1 MNRSLHSVILVSL
14 RAGANLD
21 KGTTKMTI
29 WEMISMLGGVGL
41 FLYGMTA
48 MSSGL
53 KNAAG
58 DKLRGIL
65 ERVTT
70 NRVAAVLI
78 GILVTV
84 LIQSSSATDMMVI
97 GFVNS
102 GLMNLGQAIGVIMGA
117 NIGTTVTAQIT
128 AFNLTAFA
136 PLLLFAGCVMN
147 LFAKK
152 STIKHIGSIILGFG
166 MLFVGIG
173 LIKTSI
179 SSLADEPVFLSFL
192 STMEHPAVAVLFGI
206 AFTALLQSSSSSVVI
221 FQAFAVEGLL
231 SYQQCVYLVI
241 GAAVGSVT
249 PNLLASLTT
258 DRNGKRTALLN
269 LFFNLFRAALLITL
283 VTLFPSILEAI
294 RSLSPQ
300 DVARQIANTHT
311 LFALFAVIV
320 MLPFSDLL
328 VRLSQ
333 RILPLLPSEQR
344 TQEQQRLIYLVNA
357 EKNLPVIALR
367 QGMLEI
373 NRMGRIAR
381 DNLDTALQY
390 FFDPAKNELFVQVE
404 ANEQTVDFLNHAI
417 SDKLVRLRSLN
428 LSDRDVFRLSKMMQV
443 VSNYERVSD
452 HAENIIE
459 FAEKL
464 KNAGGQISD
473 VAMQELRT
481 MGDAVLETLDVSMR
495 VFEKEDFS
503 LLPQAE
509 ALEQRVDDMQEQ
521 YVQNHI
527 NRLMTTACD
536 PLGGVI
542 FTDMCT
548 DLERCSDQAIN
559 VATAL
564 THMPKR

>member
-1 MNRSLHSVILVSL
+1 
-14 RAGANLD
+14 
-21 KGTTKMTI
+21 MTI

-48 MSSGL
+48 MSTGL

-78 GILVTV
+78 GVLVTV

-102 GLMNLGQAIGVIMGA
+102 GLMNLSQAVGVIMGA

-173 LIKTSI
+173 SIKASI
-179 SSLADEPVFLSFL
+179 SALADEPVFISFL
-192 STMEHPAVAVLFGI
+192 STMDNPAVAVLFGV

-269 LFFNLFRAALLITL
+269 LFFNLIRAALLITL
-283 VTLFPSILEAI
+283 ITLFPAILDAI
-294 RSLSPQ
+294 RSLSPR

-328 VRLSQ
+328 VRLSR

-344 TQEQQRLIYLVNA
+344 TQEQQRLVYLVNA

-390 FFDPAKNELFVQVE
+390 FFDPTKNDLYVQVE

-417 SDKLVRLRSLN
+417 GDKLVQLRSLN
-428 LSDRDVFRLSKMMQV
+428 LSDRDVFRLTKMMQV

-464 KNAGGQISD
+464 KNAGAQMSNA
-473 VAMQELRT
+473 AMQELRA

-503 LLPQAE
+503 LLPKAE
-509 ALEQRVDDMQEQ
+509 ALEQRVDDMEEQ

-564 THMPKR
+564 AHMPKR

>member
-1 MNRSLHSVILVSL
+1 
-14 RAGANLD
+14 
-21 KGTTKMTI
+21 MTI

-48 MSSGL
+48 MSTGL

-102 GLMNLGQAIGVIMGA
+102 GLMSLSQAIGVIMGA

-152 STIKHIGSIILGFG
+152 ATLRHIGSIILGFG

-179 SSLADEPVFLSFL
+179 SSLADEPVFISFL
-192 STMEHPAVAVLFGI
+192 STMDHPAVAVLFGI

-231 SYQQCVYLVI
+231 SYHQCVYLVI

-269 LFFNLFRAALLITL
+269 LFFNLLRAALLLTL
-283 VTLFPSILEAI
+283 ITLFPAILEGI
-294 RSLSPQ
+294 RSLSPN

-311 LFALFAVIV
+311 LFAVFAVLV

-333 RILPLLPSEQR
+333 RLLPLLPSEQR
-344 TQEQQRLIYLVNA
+344 IQEQQRLVYLVNA
-357 EKNLPVIALR
+357 EKNLPVIALH

-390 FFDPAKNELFVQVE
+390 FFDPAQSDLFVQVE
-404 ANEQTVDFLNHAI
+404 ANEQTVDYLNHAI
-417 SDKLVRLRSLN
+417 SDKLVQLRSLN

-473 VAMQELRT
+473 AAMQELRV
-481 MGDAVLETLDVSMR
+481 MGDAVLETLDVSMQ

-503 LLPQAE
+503 LLPQAV

>member
-1 MNRSLHSVILVSL
+1 
-14 RAGANLD
+14 
-21 KGTTKMTI
+21 MTI

-48 MSSGL
+48 MSTGL

-78 GILVTV
+78 GVLVTV

-102 GLMNLGQAIGVIMGA
+102 GLMNLSQAVGVIMGA

-152 STIKHIGSIILGFG
+152 ATLRHIGSIILGFG

-179 SSLADEPVFLSFL
+179 SSLADEPVFISFL
-192 STMEHPAVAVLFGI
+192 STMDHPAVAVLFGI

-231 SYQQCVYLVI
+231 SYHQCVYLVI

-269 LFFNLFRAALLITL
+269 LFFNLLRAALLLTL
-283 VTLFPSILEAI
+283 ITLFPAILEGI
-294 RSLSPQ
+294 RSLSPN

-311 LFALFAVIV
+311 LFAVFAVLV

-333 RILPLLPSEQR
+333 RLLPLLPSEQR
-344 TQEQQRLIYLVNA
+344 TQEQQRLVYLVNA

-390 FFDPAKNELFVQVE
+390 FFDPAQSDLFVQVE
-404 ANEQTVDFLNHAI
+404 ANEQTVDYLNHAI
-417 SDKLVRLRSLN
+417 SDKLVQLRSLN

-473 VAMQELRT
+473 AAMQELRV
-481 MGDAVLETLDVSMR
+481 MGDAVLETLDVSMQ

-503 LLPQAE
+503 LLPQAV

>member
-1 MNRSLHSVILVSL
+1 
-14 RAGANLD
+14 
-21 KGTTKMTI
+21 
-29 WEMISMLGGVGL
+29 MISMLGGVGL

-48 MSSGL
+48 MSTGL

-78 GILVTV
+78 GVLVTV

-102 GLMNLGQAIGVIMGA
+102 GLMNLSQAVGVIMGA

-173 LIKTSI
+173 SIKASI
-179 SSLADEPVFLSFL
+179 SALADEPVFISFL
-192 STMEHPAVAVLFGI
+192 STMDNPAVAVLFSV

-269 LFFNLFRAALLITL
+269 LFFNLIRAALLITL
-283 VTLFPSILEAI
+283 ITLFPAILDAI
-294 RSLSPQ
+294 RSLSPR

-344 TQEQQRLIYLVNA
+344 TQEQQRLVYLVNA

-390 FFDPAKNELFVQVE
+390 FFDPTKNDLYVQVE

-417 SDKLVRLRSLN
+417 GDKLVQLRSLN
-428 LSDRDVFRLSKMMQV
+428 LSDRDVFRLTKMMQV

-464 KNAGGQISD
+464 KNAGAQMSNA
-473 VAMQELRT
+473 AMQELRA

-503 LLPQAE
+503 LLPKAE
-509 ALEQRVDDMQEQ
+509 ALEQRVDDMEEQ

-564 THMPKR
+564 VHMPKR